1 MTNARD
7 KSAEVARAKSAG
19 FRFDPRLAAAVL
31 AVLALA
37 GIGLWGLFRF
47 LASIENSPHE
57 FDLVGPPLF
66 WGGVVGFVASV
77 TMTQL
82 VRVGARFGL
91 VLGALSVVCWI
102 APTPFGISRLLSYVC
117 IGALAARHLVG
128 AIASCRC
135 VPAPDVAIDHATL
148 RRGRERRRAAWFSV
162 VGVITGGVGLLLLI
176 KADAL
181 GWAAAID

>member
-1 MTNARD
+1 MTSVQSPAD
-7 KSAEVARAKSAG
+7 KPA
-19 FRFDPRLAAAVL
+19 FRFDPRLAAGVL
-31 AVLALA
+31 AVLALS
-37 GIGLWGLFRF
+37 GVGLWRLFRF
-47 LASIENSPHE
+47 LASIENSSDE
-57 FDLVGPPLF
+57 FDLLGPPLL
-66 WGGVVGFVASV
+66 WGGVVGFIASV
-77 TMTQL
+77 VATQL
-82 VRVGARFGL
+82 ARAGDRFGL

-102 APTPFGISRLLSYVC
+102 APTPFGITRLLSYVC

-135 VPAPDVAIDHATL
+135 VPLPDVAADPATL

>member
-1 MTNARD
+1 MTSVQSPAD
-7 KSAEVARAKSAG
+7 KPG
-19 FRFDPRLAAAVL
+19 FRFDPRLSAGVL
-31 AVLALA
+31 AVLAPA
-37 GIGLWGLFRF
+37 GTGLWGLFRF

-91 VLGALSVVCWI
+91 ALGALAVVCWI
-102 APTPFGISRLLSYVC
+102 APTPYGITRLLSYVC
-117 IGALAARHLVG
+117 IGALVARHIVV
-128 AIASCRC
+128 AVASCRC
-135 VPAPDVAIDHATL
+135 VPLPDADNMPAAQ
-148 RRGRERRRAAWFSV
+148 RRGRERRRAAWLSV
-162 VGVITGGVGLLLLI
+162 AGAITGGVGLLLLI